1 VFNAGFPG
9 QNIYPSP
16 ENYPSPSFPQPVP
29 APTVDPDDAGT
40 LLTVQYSW
48 EWQQVLLAAVDQ
60 LTNPATWQGDHD
72 DVILALNRATN
83 LKDMLQI
90 PVTAPD
96 NEAPTP
102 FWDDESDVEDSEPV
116 DMQPWYGSVSN
127 PEAPAGELDFV
138 ESVALWFF
146 TGIVALATFEV
157 GGLAP
162 AIVFHTTVEKFIIL
176 QKRGDAAAT
185 IRFVI
190 DGEDAKFVNTAPYAP
205 GDIIE
210 TEVVTPVT
218 GGDHTLMIVQ
228 TA

>member
-1 VFNAGFPG
+1 MTTAGNQG
-9 QNIYPSP
+9 QNVYPNP
-16 ENYPSPSFPQPVP
+16 DNYPTSSFPDKVP
-29 APTVDPDDAGT
+29 APDGEPDDAGT
-40 LLTVQYSW
+40 LITVQYSW
-48 EWQQVLLAAVDQ
+48 LWREVLMAAVDQ
-60 LTNPATWQGDHD
+60 LRNPATWQGDHD
-72 DVILALNRATN
+72 QVIQAIDRATN
-83 LKDMLQI
+83 LKWFLNV
-90 PVTAPD
+90 PFE
-96 NEAPTP
+96 EAPTP
-102 FWDDESDVEDSEPV
+102 FWDDESDVEDSEPA

-127 PEAPAGELDFV
+127 PEGPAGELDFV

-190 DGEDAKFVNTAPYAP
+190 DGEDAAFVNTAPYAP
-205 GDIIE
+205 GDIVSTPI
-210 TEVVTPVT
+210 TTPVT

-228 TA
+228 TS

>member
-1 VFNAGFPG
+1 MTTAGNQG
-9 QNIYPSP
+9 QNVYPSS
-16 ENYPSPSFPQPVP
+16 ENYPASSFPQPVP

-40 LLTVQYSW
+40 LMNVQYSW
-48 EWQQVLLAAVDQ
+48 EWQPVLLAAVDQ
-60 LTNPATWQGDHD
+60 LLNPATWQGDHD
-72 DVILALNRATN
+72 EIITALNRAAN

-90 PVTAPD
+90 PVLV
-96 NEAPTP
+96 APTP
-102 FWDDESDVEDSEPV
+102 FWDDENDVEDSEPA
-116 DMQPWYGSVSN
+116 DMQPWYGQVSN

-176 QKRGDAAAT
+176 QKRGDAAQT
-185 IRFVI
+185 IRFLV
-190 DGEDAKFVNTAPYAP
+190 DGEDAKFVNTAPYSP

-210 TEVVTPVT
+210 VPIVTPTT

-228 TA
+228 TS

>member
-1 VFNAGFPG
+1 MTIAGNQG
-9 QNIYPSP
+9 QNVYPFP
-16 ENYPSPSFPQPVP
+16 DNYPASSFPQPVP

-40 LLTVQYSW
+40 LMTVQYSW

-60 LTNPATWQGDHD
+60 LLNPYTWQGDHD
-72 DVILALNRATN
+72 EIITALNRAAN

-90 PVTAPD
+90 PVL
-96 NEAPTP
+96 EAPTP
-102 FWDDESDVEDSEPV
+102 FWDDESDVEDSEPA
-116 DMQPWYGSVSN
+116 DMQPWYGQVSN
-127 PEAPAGELDFV
+127 PNAPAGELDFV

-176 QKRGDAAAT
+176 QKRGDAAQT
-185 IRFVI
+185 IRFLV
-190 DGEDAKFVNTAPYAP
+190 DGEDAKFVNTAPYSP

-210 TEVVTPVT
+210 VPITTPVT

-228 TA
+228 TS